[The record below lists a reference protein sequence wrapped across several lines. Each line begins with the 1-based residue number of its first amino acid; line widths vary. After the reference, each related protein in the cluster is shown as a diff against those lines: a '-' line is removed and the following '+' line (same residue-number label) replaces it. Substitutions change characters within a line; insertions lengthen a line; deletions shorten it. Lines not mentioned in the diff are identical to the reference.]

1 MINQSHSHSDMSS
14 RKYENIKYNGINIDT
29 GQVLVSEYFIMN
41 MKYRVYIARIKYEN
55 IMA

>member
-1 MINQSHSHSDMSS
+1 M
-14 RKYENIKYNGINIDT
+14 ENIKYNGINIDT
-29 GQVLVSEYFIMN
+29 GQVPVSEYFIMN